1 MLFATNT
8 VQMPCVYTRCSY
20 NLLEQS
26 KPWNTQGLSGV
37 SSFLKKLWRLFHSAE
52 DETFVV
58 TEEEATKEEMKILH
72 QAIKKV
78 DEDVNNFS
86 FNTSVSTFMIAVN
99 ELGKLK
105 TNKRSILEPL
115 AVVISPYAPHIA
127 EELWAKLGHTTSIAL
142 ADFPTFEDKWLVE
155 DTKVYPVSF
164 NGKMKYTLELP
175 LSLSKEEIQTLV
187 MADERTQKQ
196 LGDRTP
202 KNIIIV
208 PGKIINIVG

>member
-1 MLFATNT
+1 M
-8 VQMPCVYTRCSY
+8 CIRDR
-20 NLLEQS
+20 S

-37 SSFLKKLWRLFHSAE
+37 YSFLKKFWRLYHSGAE
-52 DETFVV
+52 ETFFVSDD
-58 TEEEATKEEMKILH
+58 EPTKEEMKALH
-72 QAIKKV
+72 QTIKKV

-105 TNKRSILEPL
+105 SNKRAVLEPL
-115 AVVISPYAPHIA
+115 AIVLSPYAPHIA
-127 EELWAKLGHTTSIAL
+127 EELWSKLGHETSIAT
-142 ADFPTFEDKWLVE
+142 AEFPAFEEKWLVADAKE
-155 DTKVYPVSF
+155 YPVSF
-164 NGKMKYTLELP
+164 NGKMKFLLELP
-175 LSLSKEEIQTLV
+175 LSLSKDEIQEIV
-187 MADERTQKQ
+187 MNDERTIKQ